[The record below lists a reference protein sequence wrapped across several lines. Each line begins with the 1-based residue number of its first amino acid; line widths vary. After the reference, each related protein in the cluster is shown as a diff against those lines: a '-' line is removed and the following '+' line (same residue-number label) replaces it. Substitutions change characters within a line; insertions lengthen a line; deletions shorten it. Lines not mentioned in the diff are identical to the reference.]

1 MLSILESGNI
11 ASRRGVSTHET
22 EERNMKRMAADVTET
37 TFENEVIE
45 SSKETPVL
53 VDFWAEWCGPCHAV
67 SPVLEK
73 IADERAGELKLV
85 KVNIDEN
92 QELAGR
98 YGIMSIPTMILFKD
112 GEPAAA
118 AIGARPKG
126 DLERQLGLTEA
137 TV

>member
-1 MLSILESGNI
+1 
-11 ASRRGVSTHET
+11 
-22 EERNMKRMAADVTET
+22 MATDVTDA
-37 TFENEVIE
+37 TFENEVLQSGE
-45 SSKETPVL
+45 PVL

-67 SPVLEK
+67 SPVLER
-73 IADERAGELKLV
+73 IADERNLKLV

-126 DLERQLGLTEA
+126 DLERQLGLTPA
-137 TV
+137 AA

>member
-1 MLSILESGNI
+1 M
-11 ASRRGVSTHET
+11 AT
-22 EERNMKRMAADVTET
+22 EVTET

-45 SSKETPVL
+45 GSKQTPVL

-67 SPVLEK
+67 SPVLER
-73 IADERAGELKLV
+73 IVEERAGELTLA

-92 QELAGR
+92 QGLAGR
-98 YGIMSIPTMILFKD
+98 YGVMSIPTMILFKD

-126 DLERQLGLTEA
+126 DLERQLGLVEA
-137 TV
+137 AV